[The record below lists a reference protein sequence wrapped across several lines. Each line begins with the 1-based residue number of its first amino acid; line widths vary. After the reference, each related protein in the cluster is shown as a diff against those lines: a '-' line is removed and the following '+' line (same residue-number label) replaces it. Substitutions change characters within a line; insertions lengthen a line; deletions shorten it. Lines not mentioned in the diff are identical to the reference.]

1 MKIRQILMVF
11 IIAVLMFMLSSAG
24 LCSTGTTSTQYIGLN
39 QQSGT
44 TGGELK
50 RHIDISSPWSA
61 GYLYE
66 DLVVIGRAT
75 VTDSFTMNNMSPG
88 SDAGYWESPFD
99 DFGFDVN
106 PAPTQQKKP
115 ATGSSATTVTGSG
128 EKPAAAVAGANV
140 EVEAESESDLK
151 KGYRWLDLF

>member
-1 MKIRQILMVF
+1 MVF
-11 IIAVLMFMLSSAG
+11 IIAIFMFMLFSAG
-24 LCSTGTTSTQYIGLN
+24 LCSTGTTSAQDVGLT

-50 RHIDISSPWSA
+50 RHIDISNPWSA

-66 DLVVIGRAT
+66 DLIVIGRAT

-88 SDAGYWESPFD
+88 SNADYWESPFD

-106 PAPTQQKKP
+106 PAPTQQKKS
-115 ATGSSATTVTGSG
+115 ATGSSTTTVTGSG
-128 EKPAAAVAGANV
+128 EKPAATVAGANV
-140 EVEAESESDLK
+140 EVEAESESDIR